1 MQIRLSA
8 VASARGAGQTQE
20 REGKLCSHLS
30 PCFCPTV
37 SRTAR
42 ETAASSGSTLSD
54 CGAVAV
60 RTARLHAK
68 GLSSVSRGH
77 CFKTSSGRHGK
88 AGPSAERC
96 DVPESTLP
104 GCAKQLRWEAP
115 VIGRAQKDVHEAL
128 EQSTGASVLLRRYFE
143 LKRGE
148 PCAATWECG
157 VCARQTGAAT
167 GLSRNST

>member
-1 MQIRLSA
+1 VKLCEAAISTHTPGGVSA
-8 VASARGAGQTQE
+8 DKAIGGCKRAGRWSNTG
-20 REGKLCSHLS
+20 EGRKLCSHLS
-30 PCFCPTV
+30 PCFCPTA

-68 GLSSVSRGH
+68 GLSSVSRGQ
-77 CFKTSSGRHGK
+77 CFKTSSGRHRK
-88 AGPSAERC
+88 VGPSAERR

-104 GCAKQLRWEAP
+104 GCAKHLRWEAS
-115 VIGRAQKDVHEAL
+115 VIGRAQRDVHQAL

-148 PCAATWECG
+148 PCAAT
-157 VCARQTGAAT
+157 
-167 GLSRNST
+167 